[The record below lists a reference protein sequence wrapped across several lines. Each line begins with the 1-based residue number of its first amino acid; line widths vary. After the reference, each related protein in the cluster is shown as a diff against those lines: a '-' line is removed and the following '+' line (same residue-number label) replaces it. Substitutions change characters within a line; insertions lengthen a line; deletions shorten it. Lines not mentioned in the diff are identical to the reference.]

1 MKRMSNLNPTRTA
14 VLVVDVQIGVFEAN
28 PAPLDKAHVLERIN
42 QVTAAARAVAA
53 PVIFLQHD
61 GDPGTQWLTA
71 FTDEWKLDPSLHIED
86 HDCVMR
92 KTAWDGFYKTALEA
106 YLRDKSIETLVI
118 MGYATDF
125 CVDTTVRS
133 AASREFNVIVVAGA
147 HTTKDRPVL
156 AAKQIIA
163 HHEWMWSN
171 LICPKGVSLLSAA
184 EVAERLTGAA

>member
-1 MKRMSNLNPTRTA
+1 MR
-14 VLVVDVQIGVFEAN
+14 
-28 PAPLDKAHVLERIN
+28 DKA
-42 QVTAAARAVAA
+42 
-53 PVIFLQHD
+53 
-61 GDPGTQWLTA
+61 
-71 FTDEWKLDPSLHIED
+71 
-86 HDCVMR
+86 
-92 KTAWDGFYKTALEA
+92 
-106 YLRDKSIETLVI
+106 IETLVI

-147 HTTKDRPVL
+147 HTTKDRTVL

-163 HHEWMWSN
+163 HHEWMWPN